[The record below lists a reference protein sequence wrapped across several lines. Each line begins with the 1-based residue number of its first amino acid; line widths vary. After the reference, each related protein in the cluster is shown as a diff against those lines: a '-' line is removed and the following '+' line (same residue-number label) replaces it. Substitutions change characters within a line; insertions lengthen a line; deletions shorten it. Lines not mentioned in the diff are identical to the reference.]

1 MDKIEN
7 RADFHYIRYANCWED
22 TDILFTALNPRR
34 NQTILSIASAGD
46 NSLALLAEGAG
57 VVAVDLNFSQLA
69 CVALRKAAI
78 EKLNHAEC
86 LSFLGI
92 TPSNDRIGVFNSLK
106 ESMDD
111 PYVIFWQNNPDIIK
125 NGIIHAGK
133 FERYFGYFRNVVLRF
148 IHSKKKVTELLR
160 PKSKPDRLRF
170 YDDQWSTRRWE
181 LLFKLF
187 FSRFTMGLAGR
198 DPEFFRYVDVPVSE
212 NILNRTQYALTEL
225 ETHNNPYLDYILTG
239 NFTHT
244 LPPYLRPDNFKK
256 IKQNIK
262 GLSLYQGSVQD
273 AVEHF
278 GSLKFDGFNLSD
290 IFEYLDAETCRMIY
304 KTLLD
309 SANPGARF
317 VYWNMLVPRSCPNEF
332 ENKIQKKVNLSK
344 SLFLKDKAFFYSNFI
359 VEEVI

>member
-46 NSLALLAEGAG
+46 NSLALLAEGAR

-78 EKLNHAEC
+78 ENLSHADC

-106 ESMDD
+106 ESIDD

-133 FERYFGYFRNVVLRF
+133 FERYFSYFRNVVLRL
-148 IHSKKKVTELLR
+148 IHSKKKISDLLR
-160 PKSKPDRLRF
+160 PKSKTERLRF
-170 YDDQWSTRRWE
+170 YNEQWSTKRWE

-256 IKQNIK
+256 IKRNIK

-278 GSLKFDGFNLSD
+278 GSLKFDGFNMSD
-290 IFEYLDAETCRMIY
+290 IFEYLDTDTCRMIY
-304 KTLLD
+304 KALLD

-317 VYWNMLVPRSCPNEF
+317 VYWNMLVPRSCPAEF
-332 ENKIQKKVNLSK
+332 ENKIQRKINLSK